1 MQCTYCKV
9 KQENK
14 KICSFCEADL
24 TQERPKKK
32 QTLSQEEAYQT
43 QPELS
48 KYHTY
53 DLLLLLSYLREQRS
67 TAYKTMQSVRK
78 APNEVKT
85 SRNDYDELNEYG
97 QEFYREATA
106 RKNIIEQ
113 ILIDR
118 MGYYPK
124 RVDNK
129 ELENFLSYLEDKTDD
144 VYEREVQ
151 QAIKRFLDKQVTTV
165 NGEIIKEDSS
175 TNGPDCRIR
184 HPKKIDINVGY
195 RYKIVNK
202 YT

>member
-78 APNEVKT
+78 APNE
-85 SRNDYDELNEYG
+85 LNEYG

-129 ELENFLSYLEDKTDD
+129 LLDALESKI
-144 VYEREVQ
+144 ER
-151 QAIKRFLDKQVTTV
+151 
-165 NGEIIKEDSS
+165 NGTS
-175 TNGPDCRIR
+175 
-184 HPKKIDINVGY
+184 
-195 RYKIVNK
+195 
-202 YT
+202 

>member
-1 MQCTYCKV
+1 MQCTECKV

-24 TQERPKKK
+24 TLGRPKKK

-48 KYHTY
+48 KYHPY

-106 RKNIIEQ
+106 RTNIIEQ
-113 ILIDR
+113 ITIDR
-118 MGYYPK
+118 MRYYPK
-124 RVDNK
+124 RVDNR
-129 ELENFLSYLEDKTDD
+129 LLDD
-144 VYEREVQ
+144 VESKIER
-151 QAIKRFLDKQVTTV
+151 
-165 NGEIIKEDSS
+165 NS
-175 TNGPDCRIR
+175 TS
-184 HPKKIDINVGY
+184 
-195 RYKIVNK
+195 
-202 YT
+202 

>member
-1 MQCTYCKV
+1 QT

-78 APNEVKT
+78 APNKVKT
-85 SRNDYDELNEYG
+85 RRNDYDELSEYR
-97 QEFYREATA
+97 QKTYLQPTA
-106 RKNIIEQ
+106 IKNNIEL
-113 ILIDR
+113 ILIDSMR
-118 MGYYPK
+118 YNPK
-124 RVDNK
+124 RVNNK
-129 ELENFLSYLEDKTDD
+129 LLDALESKI
-144 VYEREVQ
+144 ER
-151 QAIKRFLDKQVTTV
+151 TGT
-165 NGEIIKEDSS
+165 S
-175 TNGPDCRIR
+175 
-184 HPKKIDINVGY
+184 
-195 RYKIVNK
+195 
-202 YT
+202 

>member
-14 KICSFCEADL
+14 KICSFCEAVL

-32 QTLSQEEAYQT
+32 QSLSQEEAYQT

-67 TAYKTMQSVRK
+67 TAYKTMPSVRTS
-78 APNEVKT
+78 PNEVKT

-106 RKNIIEQ
+106 RNNIIEQ
-113 ILIDR
+113 ILTDR
-118 MGYYPK
+118 MVYYPK

-129 ELENFLSYLEDKTDD
+129 LLDALESKI
-144 VYEREVQ
+144 ER
-151 QAIKRFLDKQVTTV
+151 
-165 NGEIIKEDSS
+165 NGTLLKL
-175 TNGPDCRIR
+175 
-184 HPKKIDINVGY
+184 
-195 RYKIVNK
+195 
-202 YT
+202 

>member
-53 DLLLLLSYLREQRS
+53 DLLLLLSYLREQS
-67 TAYKTMQSVRK
+67 SNAYKTMKRIK
-78 APNEVKT
+78 KEPNNVKK
-85 SRNDYDELNEYG
+85 SSNDYDELNEYV
-97 QEFYREATA
+97 QEFYSKATA

-129 ELENFLSYLEDKTDD
+129 LLDALESK
-144 VYEREVQ
+144 
-151 QAIKRFLDKQVTTV
+151 
-165 NGEIIKEDSS
+165 
-175 TNGPDCRIR
+175 
-184 HPKKIDINVGY
+184 
-195 RYKIVNK
+195 
-202 YT
+202 

>member
-24 TQERPKKK
+24 TQERPNKK

-53 DLLLLLSYLREQRS
+53 DLFLLLSYLTEQRS
-67 TAYKTMQSVRK
+67 TASKIMQSVRNT
-78 APNEVKT
+78 PNEEKT
-85 SRNDYDELNEYG
+85 SDNDDDELNEYG

-129 ELENFLSYLEDKTDD
+129 LLDALESK
-144 VYEREVQ
+144 
-151 QAIKRFLDKQVTTV
+151 IKR
-165 NGEIIKEDSS
+165 NGTS
-175 TNGPDCRIR
+175 
-184 HPKKIDINVGY
+184 
-195 RYKIVNK
+195 
-202 YT
+202 

>member
-14 KICSFCEADL
+14 KICSFCEADV

-32 QTLSQEEAYQT
+32 QTLSQEEAYQNNI
-43 QPELS
+43 QLF

-53 DLLLLLSYLREQRS
+53 DLFHLLSYLREQRS
-67 TAYKTMQSVRK
+67 TAYNTMQSVRK
-78 APNEVKT
+78 APHEVKT

-106 RKNIIEQ
+106 RKNIIGQ

-124 RVDNK
+124 RVDSQG
-129 ELENFLSYLEDKTDD
+129 LDALDSQI
-144 VYEREVQ
+144 ER
-151 QAIKRFLDKQVTTV
+151 
-165 NGEIIKEDSS
+165 NG
-175 TNGPDCRIR
+175 TP
-184 HPKKIDINVGY
+184 
-195 RYKIVNK
+195 
-202 YT
+202 

>member
-1 MQCTYCKV
+1 MICTYCQIE
-9 KQENK
+9 QEQK
-14 KICSFCEADL
+14 KICSFCGADL
-24 TQERPKKK
+24 TQNRPQKK
-32 QTLSQEEAYQT
+32 QTLSQEEAYQS

-85 SRNDYDELNEYG
+85 SHNDYDELNKYG
-97 QEFYREATA
+97 QELYREATA

-124 RVDNK
+124 RIDNK
-129 ELENFLSYLEDKTDD
+129 LLDALESK
-144 VYEREVQ
+144 
-151 QAIKRFLDKQVTTV
+151 IKGVTPH
-165 NGEIIKEDSS
+165 G
-175 TNGPDCRIR
+175 R
-184 HPKKIDINVGY
+184 
-195 RYKIVNK
+195 
-202 YT
+202 

>member
-1 MQCTYCKV
+1 MNFKLIEKEFAIYITKN
-9 KQENK
+9 KMLKIIENK

-85 SRNDYDELNEYG
+85 SRNDYDELN
-97 QEFYREATA
+97 
-106 RKNIIEQ
+106 
-113 ILIDR
+113 
-118 MGYYPK
+118 
-124 RVDNK
+124 
-129 ELENFLSYLEDKTDD
+129 
-144 VYEREVQ
+144 
-151 QAIKRFLDKQVTTV
+151 
-165 NGEIIKEDSS
+165 
-175 TNGPDCRIR
+175 
-184 HPKKIDINVGY
+184 
-195 RYKIVNK
+195 
-202 YT
+202 

>member
-1 MQCTYCKV
+1 MYYYVTV
-9 KQENK
+9 KGNKLMNFKLIEKEFAIYITKNEMLKIKEKTKTNEYKLAIKLKNK

-85 SRNDYDELNEYG
+85 SRNDYDELNE
-97 QEFYREATA
+97 
-106 RKNIIEQ
+106 
-113 ILIDR
+113 
-118 MGYYPK
+118 
-124 RVDNK
+124 
-129 ELENFLSYLEDKTDD
+129 
-144 VYEREVQ
+144 
-151 QAIKRFLDKQVTTV
+151 
-165 NGEIIKEDSS
+165 
-175 TNGPDCRIR
+175 
-184 HPKKIDINVGY
+184 
-195 RYKIVNK
+195 
-202 YT
+202 

>member
-1 MQCTYCKV
+1 NNGET
-9 KQENK
+9 
-14 KICSFCEADL
+14 DL
-24 TQERPKKK
+24 TKKLHKKK

-67 TAYKTMQSVRK
+67 TAYKTMQRVRK

-85 SRNDYDELNEYG
+85 SRNDYDKLNEYG
-97 QEFYREATA
+97 QEFDREATA

-129 ELENFLSYLEDKTDD
+129 LLDALESKI
-144 VYEREVQ
+144 ER
-151 QAIKRFLDKQVTTV
+151 
-165 NGEIIKEDSS
+165 NGTS
-175 TNGPDCRIR
+175 
-184 HPKKIDINVGY
+184 
-195 RYKIVNK
+195 
-202 YT
+202 

>member
-1 MQCTYCKV
+1 
-9 KQENK
+9 
-14 KICSFCEADL
+14 
-24 TQERPKKK
+24 
-32 QTLSQEEAYQT
+32 
-43 QPELS
+43 
-48 KYHTY
+48 
-53 DLLLLLSYLREQRS
+53 SYLREQRS

-129 ELENFLSYLEDKTDD
+129 LLDALERSEEHTSELQSRFDLVCRLLLEKKK
-144 VYEREVQ
+144 ER
-151 QAIKRFLDKQVTTV
+151 
-165 NGEIIKEDSS
+165 
-175 TNGPDCRIR
+175 
-184 HPKKIDINVGY
+184 
-195 RYKIVNK
+195 
-202 YT
+202 

>member
-1 MQCTYCKV
+1 
-9 KQENK
+9 
-14 KICSFCEADL
+14 
-24 TQERPKKK
+24 QERPKKK

-85 SRNDYDELNEYG
+85 SRNEYDELNEYG
-97 QEFYREATA
+97 QEYYREATV
-106 RKNIIEQ
+106 RRNNIKP

-118 MGYYPK
+118 TGYYTK

-129 ELENFLSYLEDKTDD
+129 L
-144 VYEREVQ
+144 
-151 QAIKRFLDKQVTTV
+151 
-165 NGEIIKEDSS
+165 
-175 TNGPDCRIR
+175 
-184 HPKKIDINVGY
+184 
-195 RYKIVNK
+195 
-202 YT
+202 

>member
-14 KICSFCEADL
+14 KICYYCEAEL
-24 TQERPKKK
+24 TQERHKKK
-32 QTLSQEEAYQT
+32 QTLTQKESNQT
-43 QPELS
+43 QTKLS

-53 DLLLLLSYLREQRS
+53 DLLLLLRYLREQRS

-124 RVDNK
+124 RV
-129 ELENFLSYLEDKTDD
+129 
-144 VYEREVQ
+144 
-151 QAIKRFLDKQVTTV
+151 
-165 NGEIIKEDSS
+165 
-175 TNGPDCRIR
+175 
-184 HPKKIDINVGY
+184 
-195 RYKIVNK
+195 
-202 YT
+202 

>member
-1 MQCTYCKV
+1 
-9 KQENK
+9 
-14 KICSFCEADL
+14 
-24 TQERPKKK
+24 
-32 QTLSQEEAYQT
+32 LSQEEAYQT

-113 ILIDR
+113 ILID
-118 MGYYPK
+118 Y
-124 RVDNK
+124 K

-165 NGEIIKEDSS
+165 NGEIIK
-175 TNGPDCRIR
+175 
-184 HPKKIDINVGY
+184 
-195 RYKIVNK
+195 
-202 YT
+202 

>member
-1 MQCTYCKV
+1 LLLSSLFAHLLF
-9 KQENK
+9 
-14 KICSFCEADL
+14 ISL
-24 TQERPKKK
+24 TRPPPTS
-32 QTLSQEEAYQT
+32 TLFPYTTLFRSQT

-118 MGYYPK
+118 MGYY
-124 RVDNK
+124 
-129 ELENFLSYLEDKTDD
+129 
-144 VYEREVQ
+144 
-151 QAIKRFLDKQVTTV
+151 
-165 NGEIIKEDSS
+165 
-175 TNGPDCRIR
+175 
-184 HPKKIDINVGY
+184 
-195 RYKIVNK
+195 
-202 YT
+202 

>member
-1 MQCTYCKV
+1 MICTYCQT

-85 SRNDYDELNEYG
+85 SRNDYEDRKSTRLNSSHVAISYAVFCLKKK
-97 QEFYREATA
+97 QNAATDARIVRE
-106 RKNIIEQ
+106 
-113 ILIDR
+113 
-118 MGYYPK
+118 
-124 RVDNK
+124 K
-129 ELENFLSYLEDKTDD
+129 E
-144 VYEREVQ
+144 RAQ
-151 QAIKRFLDKQVTTV
+151 R
-165 NGEIIKEDSS
+165 
-175 TNGPDCRIR
+175 R
-184 HPKKIDINVGY
+184 H
-195 RYKIVNK
+195 
-202 YT
+202 T

>member
-1 MQCTYCKV
+1 
-9 KQENK
+9 
-14 KICSFCEADL
+14 
-24 TQERPKKK
+24 QERPKKK

-118 MGYYPK
+118 MGYYPMRSIKICSMMFFLDRMGYYPK
-124 RVDNK
+124 RVNNK
-129 ELENFLSYLEDKTDD
+129 LLDALES
-144 VYEREVQ
+144 
-151 QAIKRFLDKQVTTV
+151 
-165 NGEIIKEDSS
+165 
-175 TNGPDCRIR
+175 
-184 HPKKIDINVGY
+184 KI
-195 RYKIVNK
+195 
-202 YT
+202 